1 MYPHSPDYVWFWVK
15 ALYNLI
21 YMNVFVDTFV
31 FIFYVEVSFIASKN
45 KDLFINEKIRAKEVM
60 VIGPNGEQL
69 GVKPIGDALTLAN
82 YAGFDL
88 VLINPNGNPPVC
100 KIMDYNKYK
109 YETKKKQKENMKKQR
124 ENNLE
129 LKEYRLSVTIDKH
142 DFDTRVRNSS
152 KYLEKG
158 HRVKVTIRLK
168 GREMAHPERGKEVL
182 LRFKDAVSDI
192 ADVEKMPTLDGR
204 FMIMMLMPKKEK

>member
-82 YAGFDL
+82 MLDL
-88 VLINPNGNPPVC
+88 IW
-100 KIMDYNKYK
+100 
-109 YETKKKQKENMKKQR
+109 
-124 ENNLE
+124 
-129 LKEYRLSVTIDKH
+129 
-142 DFDTRVRNSS
+142 F
-152 KYLEKG
+152 
-158 HRVKVTIRLK
+158 
-168 GREMAHPERGKEVL
+168 
-182 LRFKDAVSDI
+182 
-192 ADVEKMPTLDGR
+192 
-204 FMIMMLMPKKEK
+204 